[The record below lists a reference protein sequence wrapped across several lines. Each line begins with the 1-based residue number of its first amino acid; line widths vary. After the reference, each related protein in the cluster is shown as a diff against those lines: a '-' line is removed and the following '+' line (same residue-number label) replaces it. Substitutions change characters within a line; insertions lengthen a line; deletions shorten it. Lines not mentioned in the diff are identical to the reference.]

1 METKIYFLKAKIKY
15 WGRVLTLK
23 WKVPESGVACFQRDS
38 CSLPSCAWTRD
49 VAGAGKE
56 LHEHPLPGCFL
67 SSLSELL
74 SDPVKRVAAVLSDSR
89 GNWD

>member
-23 WKVPESGVACFQRDS
+23 WKVQRVG
-38 CSLPSCAWTRD
+38 LHVFKETLAPSQRVREPGTWQ
-49 VAGAGKE
+49 GAGKE